1 MSLHCTWMTK
11 LLVTAIM
18 CWLCV
23 HMLALLIRLYLS
35 FLTLSYHVVAAAC
48 SLPDCM
54 RYRFLTTSASSKT
67 LSNTDGL
74 CSTTAMTVLCEFTRR
89 EDLPMPWGFILTSVF
104 MITSCELL
112 FGFGRRL
119 HLMFM
124 HQQQLAN
131 MAGGVRRPR
140 TRLENGD
147 DACPS
152 VDAAHVQMTSSDM
165 RHRLHQNTG

>member
-1 MSLHCTWMTK
+1 
-11 LLVTAIM
+11 
-18 CWLCV
+18 
-23 HMLALLIRLYLS
+23 MLALLIRLYLF
-35 FLTLSYHVVAAAC
+35 FLMQPHHVLSAAHA
-48 SLPDCM
+48 LPDCI
-54 RYRFLTTSASSKT
+54 RCRCLGIISFKQI
-67 LSNTDGL
+67 LSNTKGS
-74 CSTTAMTVLCEFTRR
+74 CSTTAMTVLCEFAYR

-131 MAGGVRRPR
+131 MAGGIRRPGA
-140 TRLENGD
+140 RLENGD

-152 VDAAHVQMTSSDM
+152 VDSARMQMTSSHM
-165 RHRLHQNTG
+165 RHRLQQNAS